1 MDEDNEETDRAE
13 GCLRRGVGT
22 GFTASAAAAA
32 TGMTLPMW
40 GNAFAVAAA
49 IWFLM
54 FCSMGGHGD
63 RSYWHVFLEN
73 IEVIGPI
80 ASIGLLFVLP
90 SVAAAGLGG
99 LAVFLRGLGFRR
111 TSAVMLILSVAVGI
125 STLGACAVEA
135 AGIFAIM
142 ADAKEERARE
152 EEPAEEPDDPPEPRP
167 APRRGKGKRPRP

>member
-1 MDEDNEETDRAE
+1 MDEDHGEADRSE
-13 GCLRRGVGT
+13 GCLWRGVGT
-22 GFTASAAAAA
+22 GFTASVAAVA

-54 FCSMGGHGD
+54 ICGWGHSGD
-63 RSYWHVFLEN
+63 MSYWQFFVDN
-73 IEVIGPI
+73 IEVLGPI

-111 TSAVMLILSVAVGI
+111 TAAVMLILSVAIGI

-135 AGIFAIM
+135 VGIVAMM
-142 ADAKEERARE
+142 ADHEDKPARE
-152 EEPAEEPDDPPEPRP
+152 EEAAEDPDDPPEPRP